1 LSQPDRKSKRIE
13 RSGLIL
19 EPSKAKG
26 QVNLTV
32 MRGDNGV
39 MFSMVDVING
49 CSIPLGDCVITWQKL
64 DLLLEC
70 LNEYRNRNAPK
81 HYFLDLDPGHFGSNG
96 GNLQ

>member
-1 LSQPDRKSKRIE
+1 ME

-39 MFSMVDVING
+39 LFSMVDVVNG
-49 CSIPLGDCVITWQKL
+49 KPIPLGDCVITWPDL
-64 DLLLEC
+64 DILIDRLQQ
-70 LNEYRNRNAPK
+70 YRAAKEPK
-81 HYFLDLDPGHFGSNG
+81 NFFLDLDPGNISGFG
-96 GNLQ
+96 QA